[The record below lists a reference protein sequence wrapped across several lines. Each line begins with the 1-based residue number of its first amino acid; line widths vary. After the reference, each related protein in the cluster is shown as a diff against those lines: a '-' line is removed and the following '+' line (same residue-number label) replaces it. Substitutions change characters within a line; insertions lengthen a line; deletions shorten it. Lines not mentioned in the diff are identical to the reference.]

1 MINSRQL
8 NLIEIL
14 IRAEGYLTVSQL
26 SQQIAVS
33 ERTLQ
38 KDLNH
43 LQLMMQDTKLPI
55 SLDRKKGTGILF
67 RGLSY
72 DKEKFQ
78 QILLKNQAN
87 SMINQELQD
96 LLIFHMLQVP
106 DEKISLTDL
115 ANQLFVNRKV
125 IQDEIKVLRSYFEQ
139 YHLQLLSK
147 PGVGIQVI
155 GKEQDKRRLL
165 VKTLANIKQSGSKS
179 PSLKEFFKQDR
190 LKVIQDCLKEVLTD
204 NQVDMVSDLS
214 NIEIHIYFMLE
225 RMKLERDILLSQSE
239 IEAVEDSKAQE
250 LSSQVLAK
258 LTTIYPI
265 NFSPGEI
272 NYLAIRIASTIPS
285 VRSAFTFDAEA
296 TQLMDYLVGQVDEM
310 FNYQL
315 KEDDLL
321 KKNLLSHL
329 SSTYF
334 RLNYGLSITNPL
346 TEDVF
351 RAFPQLFLVI
361 QLTLDD
367 YFKQRKQF
375 VPQEEIAYLAI
386 HFQSAIER
394 QKYRK
399 HRNYQVVLVSEYSK
413 AMATFIEARLQR
425 ELPELQVKE
434 LVQYK
439 EFSPQRDFTGID
451 FILSTVP
458 FSHPEVAVLPIS
470 PMISDKDLRA
480 IEKYMLE
487 NSPSQQKKIFDIA
500 RFTQP
505 FLIYPQLKLT
515 NPEDILTFL
524 GNNLVANGYTEAQFV
539 DELLSRDRVSST
551 RVAPFITLPHANP
564 NYVKKSI
571 ISIASLPQSID
582 WHGEAISLVIMIAVT
597 KDQLKDKEFKKLFSL
612 IHYIAKDSRL
622 LERLCQTKNVLE
634 LLSLLSSYE

>member
-1 MINSRQL
+1 
-8 NLIEIL
+8 
-14 IRAEGYLTVSQL
+14 
-26 SQQIAVS
+26 
-33 ERTLQ
+33 
-38 KDLNH
+38 
-43 LQLMMQDTKLPI
+43 
-55 SLDRKKGTGILF
+55 
-67 RGLSY
+67 
-72 DKEKFQ
+72 
-78 QILLKNQAN
+78 
-87 SMINQELQD
+87 
-96 LLIFHMLQVP
+96 
-106 DEKISLTDL
+106 
-115 ANQLFVNRKV
+115 
-125 IQDEIKVLRSYFEQ
+125 
-139 YHLQLLSK
+139 
-147 PGVGIQVI
+147 
-155 GKEQDKRRLL
+155 
-165 VKTLANIKQSGSKS
+165 
-179 PSLKEFFKQDR
+179 
-190 LKVIQDCLKEVLTD
+190 
-204 NQVDMVSDLS
+204 MVSDLS

-487 NSPSQQKKIFDIA
+487 NSPSQQKKNFDIA

-564 NYVKKSI
+564 KYVKKSI